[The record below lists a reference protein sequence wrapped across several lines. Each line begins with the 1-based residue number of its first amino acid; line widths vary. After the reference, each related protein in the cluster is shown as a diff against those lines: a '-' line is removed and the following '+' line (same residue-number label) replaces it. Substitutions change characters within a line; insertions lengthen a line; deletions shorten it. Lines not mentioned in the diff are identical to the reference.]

1 MQTHFWKYYCPWY
14 ITVSMYNIVILWN
27 IISRFFC
34 QMTIIFFVRN
44 SAILWW
50 RSQLYVWPSRASSR
64 VYLNY
69 SRLHLTCA
77 KFMQNF
83 ASQYLIPQ
91 QCTSPNIN
99 WVLLFKTGKIF
110 PRLVLGRIVQT
121 FVTFHVS
128 PSIVPSLLWNAF
140 SWRSYLIVEVKL
152 VLPTTLAKR
161 DLIWWVASP
170 QYPHFTEFQLISN

>member
-14 ITVSMYNIVILWN
+14 ITVSMYYIVILWN

-64 VYLNY
+64 VPLNY

-91 QCTSPNIN
+91 QCTFPNIN

-110 PRLVLGRIVQT
+110 R
-121 FVTFHVS
+121 
-128 PSIVPSLLWNAF
+128 
-140 SWRSYLIVEVKL
+140 KL
-152 VLPTTLAKR
+152 VQNLAGWFFFTSNP
-161 DLIWWVASP
+161 DLKLSLHSP
-170 QYPHFTEFQLISN
+170 YPLNTQRSCVEFTIL